1 MHVLQYMSDENSIEI
16 ISHFSIILSASIL
29 FELRIHSKHR
39 TIKMEINKMDIK
51 NNIELENLAQ
61 QLHRPVMSLKDFSLV
76 SQQDLA

>member
-1 MHVLQYMSDENSIEI
+1 
-16 ISHFSIILSASIL
+16 
-29 FELRIHSKHR
+29 
-39 TIKMEINKMDIK
+39 MEINKMDIK